1 MSFPRKRKKRVK
13 KSKIII
19 SIVILIL
26 LIYSCGEKKGQEQT
40 ISDPSPKPQMSNITS
55 KPSITF
61 QTISAKLASMP
72 RYNFYAIRDPFYT
85 PLIQTQV
92 KQIKQRKQK
101 PTPTE
106 RYELEKYKLIGIM
119 MNKKIKSA
127 IFEDPEGKGW
137 VVKEGS
143 PIGQEEARIRK
154 IIPEGVYI
162 EEIIV
167 DDRGKERKNEIFI
180 PLKKGK

>member
-1 MSFPRKRKKRVK
+1 MK
-13 KSKIII
+13 KSKITFSFII
-19 SIVILIL
+19 FII
-26 LIYSCGEKKGQEQT
+26 LIYSCGEKNVQEQT
-40 ISDPSPKPQMSNITS
+40 GTQSTPKPQMSNITS

-61 QTISAKLASMP
+61 QSISAKLASIP

-154 IIPEGVYI
+154 ITPEGVYI
-162 EEIIV
+162 EEIMV

-180 PLKKGK
+180 PIKKGK